1 MIQTCTSKPLQLQ
14 FKGDRTYLHGSDM
27 YNTIT
32 QRVSAFTK
40 DATAYVNKII
50 LRQLARHDCDL
61 WLEPPED
68 SSRLIANGS
77 CRLRDDSTLP
87 FWVVESERQ
96 VVGRYEFDEDAIVS
110 SALFDD
116 RSILMVQRTS
126 YSPIEEIIALNK
138 ALNYRLMPK
147 VPGKW
152 LFGQLTL
159 QKALYRDYQKIKII
173 MRSAIKGRFSVS
185 DIEID
190 EKMAGEIRFV
200 VGQP

>member
-1 MIQTCTSKPLQLQ
+1 MIQTFTSKPLQLQ
-14 FKGDRTYLHGSDM
+14 FKGDRKYLHGSDM

-32 QRVSAFTK
+32 QRMSAFTK
-40 DATAYVNKII
+40 DPTAYVNKII
-50 LRQLARHDCDL
+50 FRQLARHDCDL
-61 WLEPPED
+61 WLESPEK
-68 SSRLIANGS
+68 SSRLIANGT

-87 FWVVESERQ
+87 FWLIESERQ
-96 VVGRYEFDEDAIVS
+96 VVGRYEFDEDAIS
-110 SALFDD
+110 SPAELDD
-116 RSILMVQRTS
+116 RFIVLTKRTQ

-173 MRSAIKGRFSVS
+173 MRSAISGRFSVS

-190 EKMAGEIRFV
+190 EKMVGEIRFV

>member
-1 MIQTCTSKPLQLQ
+1 MIQILESKPLHLQ

-50 LRQLARHDCDL
+50 FRQLARHDCDL
-61 WLEPPED
+61 WLEPPAD
-68 SSRLIANGS
+68 GGRLIANGF
-77 CRLRDDSTLP
+77 CRLGDGSTLP
-87 FWVVESERQ
+87 FWVVESERP
-96 VVGRYEFDEDAIVS
+96 VEGRYEFDEDAIVS

-159 QKALYRDYQKIKII
+159 QQALHRDYQKIKIF
-173 MRSAIKGRFSVS
+173 MKSAISGRFSVS

-190 EKMAGEIRFV
+190 EKIVGEIRFV
-200 VGQP
+200 VGKP

>member
-1 MIQTCTSKPLQLQ
+1 MTQTFTSKPLHLQ

-27 YNTIT
+27 YNTIS
-32 QRVSAFTK
+32 QLISVFTK

-50 LRQLARHDCDL
+50 FRQLARRDCDL
-61 WLEPPED
+61 WLESPED
-68 SSRLIANGS
+68 SNHIVVNGS

-96 VVGRYEFDEDAIVS
+96 VVGRYAFDEDAIVS

-116 RSILMVQRTS
+116 RSILMTQRTS
-126 YSPIEEIIALNK
+126 YSPIEEVIALNK

-159 QKALYRDYQKIKII
+159 QQALRRDYQKIKIT
-173 MRSAIKGRFSVS
+173 MKSAISGRFSVS

-190 EKMAGEIRFV
+190 KKMAGEIRFI